1 MLNGERQ
8 PQTVRLNDSLLFQ
21 GEASGIDRNN
31 VQLRFEIQTQLTP
44 GKNTL
49 EIILPTGGQPA
60 DEPCSQAGS
69 SPLRVIPLEVYLEIQ
84 ENDAAE

>member
-1 MLNGERQ
+1 MLDGERQ
-8 PQTVRLNDSLLFQ
+8 PHSVRLNDNLLSQ
-21 GEASGIDRNN
+21 GRASRIDRNN

-49 EIILPTGGQPA
+49 ELILPTSGQPA

-84 ENDAAE
+84 ENDTAE